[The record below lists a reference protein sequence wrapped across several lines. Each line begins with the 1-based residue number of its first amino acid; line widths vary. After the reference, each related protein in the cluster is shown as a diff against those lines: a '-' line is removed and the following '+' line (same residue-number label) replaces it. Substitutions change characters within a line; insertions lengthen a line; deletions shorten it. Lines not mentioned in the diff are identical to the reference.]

1 MNLFKGGEKM
11 ELSERKRKILG
22 LLVERYIQTAEPVS
36 SSEIKS
42 LYGEEIS
49 SATIRSELASLE
61 EMGYLVQPHVSAG
74 RIPTELAYKLY
85 VENVLSGEK
94 REIEVAGVRDYL
106 GKKIVEI
113 EDVVRNTAR
122 VISDATNYT
131 SVIVI
136 KNTDEIRIRE
146 VKIVEVDVG
155 KALVVIITDSGVIK
169 DNIIDIPVNMGSGY
183 VSAANNVVNDLFSG
197 RTLKEIKSQ
206 STNIE
211 GEMLQYHDIFD
222 KIVNLLE
229 EYASGRHDKVFVEGT
244 SKMFAHP
251 EFSEMNNA
259 KDFIKLLDEKDKLGE
274 LMTTDGDI
282 ELSVRIGK
290 PDGLSG
296 NCSMVTARYSIGGA
310 EIGKAGVIGP
320 ERMDY
325 NKVVSV
331 LHYIQKVFNGEDEEK
346 ENSNGEIRKRD

>member
-1 MNLFKGGEKM
+1 M
-11 ELSERKRKILG
+11 ELSSRKRKILG
-22 LLVERYIQTAEPVS
+22 LLVERYIKTAEPVS
-36 SSEIKS
+36 SGEIKS
-42 LYGEEIS
+42 LYGEDIS

-74 RIPTELAYKLY
+74 RIPTEIAYKLY

-94 REIEVAGVRDYL
+94 KEIRVAGVRDYL

-136 KNTDEIRIRE
+136 KNTDDIRIRE
-146 VKIVEVDVG
+146 VKLVEVDAG

-169 DNIIDIPVNMGSGY
+169 DNIIEIPVNMGSGY
-183 VSAANNVVNDLFSG
+183 VAAANNVVNELFADK
-197 RTLKEIKSQ
+197 TLRDIKNASA
-206 STNIE
+206 SIDD
-211 GEMLQYHDIFD
+211 EMMQYHDIFD
-222 KIVNLLE
+222 KIINLLE
-229 EYASGRHDKVFVEGT
+229 EYASGRHNKVFVEGT
-244 SKMFAHP
+244 SKMFQHP
-251 EFSEMNNA
+251 EFSEIDNA
-259 KDFIKLLDEKDKLGE
+259 RDFIRLLDEKDKLGE
-274 LMTTDGDI
+274 LMTNDGDI

-290 PDGLSG
+290 PDGLEG

-325 NKVVSV
+325 DKVVSV
-331 LHYIQKVFNGEDEEK
+331 LHYIQKVFNGETPDDDDNNKEK
-346 ENSNGEIRKRD
+346 KNGEIRKRK

>member
-1 MNLFKGGEKM
+1 M
-11 ELSERKRKILG
+11 ELSSRKRKILG
-22 LLVERYIQTAEPVS
+22 LLVERYIKTAEPVS
-36 SSEIKS
+36 SGEIKS
-42 LYGEEIS
+42 LYGEDIS

-74 RIPTELAYKLY
+74 RIPTEIAYKLY

-94 REIEVAGVRDYL
+94 KEIRVAGVRDYL

-136 KNTDEIRIRE
+136 KNTDDIRIRE
-146 VKIVEVDVG
+146 VKLVEVDAG

-169 DNIIDIPVNMGSGY
+169 DNIIEIPVNMGSGY
-183 VSAANNVVNDLFSG
+183 VAAANNVVNELFADK
-197 RTLKEIKSQ
+197 TLRDVKNASAAIDD
-206 STNIE
+206 
-211 GEMLQYHDIFD
+211 EMMQYHDIFD
-222 KIVNLLE
+222 KIINLLE
-229 EYASGRHDKVFVEGT
+229 EYASGRHNKVFVEGT
-244 SKMFAHP
+244 SKMFQHP
-251 EFSEMNNA
+251 EFSEIDNA
-259 KDFIKLLDEKDKLGE
+259 RDFIRLLDEKDKLGE
-274 LMTTDGDI
+274 LMTNDGDI

-290 PDGLSG
+290 PDGLEG

-325 NKVVSV
+325 DKVVSV
-331 LHYIQKVFNGEDEEK
+331 LHYIQKVFNGEAPDDDDNKEK
-346 ENSNGEIRKRD
+346 KNGEIRKRK

>member
-1 MNLFKGGEKM
+1 M
-11 ELSERKRKILG
+11 ELSVRKRKILG
-22 LLVERYIQTAEPVS
+22 ILVERYIKTAEPVS
-36 SSEIKS
+36 SGEIKS

-61 EMGYLVQPHVSAG
+61 ELGYLVQPHVSAG
-74 RIPTELAYKLY
+74 RIPTEPAYKLY
-85 VENVLSGEK
+85 VENVLAGEK
-94 REIEVAGVRDYL
+94 KEIQVAGVRDYL

-136 KNTDEIRIRE
+136 KNTDDIRIRE
-146 VKIVEVDVG
+146 VKLVEVDAG

-169 DNIIDIPVNMGSGY
+169 DNIIEIPVNMGSGY
-183 VSAANNVVNDLFSG
+183 ITAANNVVNQLFAG
-197 RTLKEIKSQ
+197 KTLMDVKSQ
-206 STNIE
+206 QTNID
-211 GEMLQYHDIFD
+211 GEMMLYHDIFD
-222 KIVNLLE
+222 KIINLLE
-229 EYASGRHDKVFVEGT
+229 EYASGRHNKVFVEGT
-244 SKMFAHP
+244 SKMFHHP
-251 EFSEMNNA
+251 EFSEIGNA
-259 KDFIKLLDEKDKLGE
+259 REFIKLLDEKDKLGE

-282 ELSVRIGK
+282 ELSIRIGK
-290 PDGLSG
+290 PDGLEG

-325 NKVVSV
+325 DKVVGV
-331 LHYIQKVFNGEDEEK
+331 LQYIQKVFNGEEAPNGKEK
-346 ENSNGEIRKRD
+346 KNGEIRTRK

>member
-1 MNLFKGGEKM
+1 M
-11 ELSERKRKILG
+11 ELSARKRKILG
-22 LLVERYIQTAEPVS
+22 LLVERYIKTAEPVS
-36 SSEIKS
+36 SGEIKA

-61 EMGYLVQPHVSAG
+61 ELGYLVQPHVSAG
-74 RIPTELAYKLY
+74 RIPTEIAYKLY
-85 VENVLSGEK
+85 VESVLSGEK
-94 REIEVAGVRDYL
+94 KEIQVAGVRDYL

-146 VKIVEVDVG
+146 VKLVEVDAG

-169 DNIIDIPVNMGSGY
+169 DNIIEIPVNMGSGY
-183 VSAANNVVNDLFSG
+183 ISAANHVVNDIFADK
-197 RTLKEIKSQ
+197 TLKEIKSLN
-206 STNIE
+206 TNIN

-222 KIVNLLE
+222 KIINLLE
-229 EYASGRHDKVFVEGT
+229 EYASGRHNKVFVEGT
-244 SKMFAHP
+244 SKMFHHP
-251 EFSEMNNA
+251 EFSEIENA
-259 KDFIKLLDEKDKLGE
+259 RDFIKLLDEKDKLGE

-290 PDGLSG
+290 PDGLDG

-325 NKVVSV
+325 DKVVSV
-331 LHYIQKVFNGEDEEK
+331 LHYIQKVFNGDEDDTDGKEK
-346 ENSNGEIRKRD
+346 KNGEIRTRK

>member
-1 MNLFKGGEKM
+1 M
-11 ELSERKRKILG
+11 ELSSRKRKILG
-22 LLVERYIQTAEPVS
+22 LLVERYIKTAEPVS
-36 SSEIKS
+36 SGEIKT

-61 EMGYLVQPHVSAG
+61 ELGYLVQPHVSAG
-74 RIPTELAYKLY
+74 RIPTEAAYKLY
-85 VENVLSGEK
+85 VESVLAGEK
-94 REIEVAGVRDYL
+94 KEVQVAGVRDYL

-136 KNTDEIRIRE
+136 KNTDDIRIRE
-146 VKIVEVDVG
+146 IKLVEVDAG

-183 VSAANNVVNDLFSG
+183 VSAANNVINELFAD
-197 RTLKEIKSQ
+197 RTLQEVKAQNDNIDGEIS
-206 STNIE
+206 
-211 GEMLQYHDIFD
+211 QYHDIFD
-222 KIVNLLE
+222 KIIKLLE
-229 EYASGRHDKVFVEGT
+229 EYASGRHDKVYVEGT
-244 SKMFAHP
+244 SKMFHHP
-251 EFSEMNNA
+251 EFAEISTARE
-259 KDFIKLLDEKDKLGE
+259 FITMLDEKEKLGE
-274 LMTTDGDI
+274 LMTNDGDI

-296 NCSMVTARYSIGGA
+296 NCSMVTARYSIGGT

-325 NKVVSV
+325 DKVVSV
-331 LHYIQKVFNGEDEEK
+331 LHYIQKVFNGEDDSDGK
-346 ENSNGEIRKRD
+346 ENKNGQVSKRK

>member
-1 MNLFKGGEKM
+1 M
-11 ELSERKRKILG
+11 
-22 LLVERYIQTAEPVS
+22 
-36 SSEIKS
+36 
-42 LYGEEIS
+42 
-49 SATIRSELASLE
+49 
-61 EMGYLVQPHVSAG
+61 
-74 RIPTELAYKLY
+74 
-85 VENVLSGEK
+85 
-94 REIEVAGVRDYL
+94 
-106 GKKIVEI
+106 EI

-146 VKIVEVDVG
+146 VKLVEVDAG

-169 DNIIDIPVNMGSGY
+169 DNIIEIPVNMGSGY
-183 VSAANNVVNDLFSG
+183 ISAANHVVNDIFADK
-197 RTLKEIKSQ
+197 TLKEIKSLN
-206 STNIE
+206 TNIN

-222 KIVNLLE
+222 KIINLLE
-229 EYASGRHDKVFVEGT
+229 EYASGRHNKVFVEGT
-244 SKMFAHP
+244 SKMFHHP
-251 EFSEMNNA
+251 EFSEIENA
-259 KDFIKLLDEKDKLGE
+259 RDFIKLLDEKDKLGE

-290 PDGLSG
+290 PDGLDG

-325 NKVVSV
+325 DKVVSV
-331 LHYIQKVFNGEDEEK
+331 LHYIQKVFNGDEDDTDGKEK
-346 ENSNGEIRKRD
+346 KNGEIRTRK

>member
-1 MNLFKGGEKM
+1 M
-11 ELSERKRKILG
+11 ELSARKRKILG
-22 LLVERYIQTAEPVS
+22 LLVERYIKTAEPVS
-36 SSEIKS
+36 SGEIKS
-42 LYGEEIS
+42 MYGEEIS

-61 EMGYLVQPHVSAG
+61 ELGYLVQPHVSAG
-74 RIPTELAYKLY
+74 RIPTEIAYKLY
-85 VENVLSGEK
+85 VENVLAGEK
-94 REIEVAGVRDYL
+94 KEIQVAGVRDYL

-136 KNTDEIRIRE
+136 KNTDDIRIRE
-146 VKIVEVDVG
+146 VKLVEVDAG

-169 DNIIDIPVNMGSGY
+169 DNIIEIPVNMGSGY
-183 VSAANNVVNDLFSG
+183 IAAANNVVNELFADK
-197 RTLKEIKSQ
+197 TLQDIKSQ

-222 KIVNLLE
+222 KIINLLE
-229 EYASGRHDKVFVEGT
+229 EYASGRHNKVFVEGT
-244 SKMFAHP
+244 SKMFHHP
-251 EFSEMNNA
+251 EFSEISNA
-259 KDFIKLLDEKDKLGE
+259 QEFIKLLDEKDKLGE

-290 PDGLSG
+290 PDGLNG

-325 NKVVSV
+325 DKVVSV
-331 LHYIQKVFNGEDEEK
+331 LHYIQKVFNGEDDPDGKEK
-346 ENSNGEIRKRD
+346 KNGEIRTRK

>member
-1 MNLFKGGEKM
+1 M
-11 ELSERKRKILG
+11 ELSSRKRKILG
-22 LLVERYIQTAEPVS
+22 LLVERYIKTAEPVS
-36 SSEIKS
+36 SQEIKS
-42 LYGEEIS
+42 LYGEDIS

-74 RIPTELAYKLY
+74 RIPTEIAYKLY
-85 VENVLSGEK
+85 VENVLSAEK
-94 REIEVAGVRDYL
+94 KEIEVAGVRDYL

-146 VKIVEVDVG
+146 IKLVEVDAG
-155 KALVVIITDSGVIK
+155 KALVIIITDSGVIK
-169 DNIIDIPVNMGSGY
+169 DNIIEIPVNMGSGY
-183 VSAANNVVNDLFSG
+183 VSAANNVVNELFSG
-197 RTLKEIKSQ
+197 RTLKEVKSQ
-206 STNIE
+206 SEDIDSD
-211 GEMLQYHDIFD
+211 MLQYHDIFD
-222 KIVNLLE
+222 KIINLLE
-229 EYASGRHDKVFVEGT
+229 EYASGRHNKVFVEGT
-244 SKMFAHP
+244 SKMFHHP
-251 EFSEMNNA
+251 EFSEMTNA
-259 KDFIKLLDEKDKLGE
+259 KDFIKLLDEKEKLGE

-325 NKVVSV
+325 DKVVSV
-331 LHYIQKVFNGEDEEK
+331 LHYIQKVFNGDPSLENKEK
-346 ENSNGEIRKRD
+346 KNGEIRTRK

>member
-1 MNLFKGGEKM
+1 M
-11 ELSERKRKILG
+11 ELSARKRKILG
-22 LLVERYIQTAEPVS
+22 LLVERYIKTAEPVS
-36 SSEIKS
+36 SAEIKAQ
-42 LYGEEIS
+42 YGEEIS

-61 EMGYLVQPHVSAG
+61 ELGYLVQPHVSAG
-74 RIPTELAYKLY
+74 RIPTEVAYKLY
-85 VENVLSGEK
+85 VENVLAGEK
-94 REIEVAGVRDYL
+94 KEIQVAGVRDYL

-136 KNTDEIRIRE
+136 KNTDDIRIRE
-146 VKIVEVDVG
+146 VKLVEVDAG

-169 DNIIDIPVNMGSGY
+169 DNIIEIPVNMGNGY
-183 VSAANNVVNDLFSG
+183 IVAANTVVNDLFADK
-197 RTLKEIKSQ
+197 TLNDIKNQ
-206 STNIE
+206 NMNIE

-222 KIVNLLE
+222 KIINLLE
-229 EYASGRHDKVFVEGT
+229 EYASGRHNKVFVEGT
-244 SKMFAHP
+244 SKMFEHP
-251 EFSEMNNA
+251 EFTEIGSA
-259 KDFIKLLDEKDKLGE
+259 QDFIRLLDEKDKLGE
-274 LMTTDGDI
+274 LMTNDGDI

-290 PDGLSG
+290 PDGLNG

-331 LHYIQKVFNGEDEEK
+331 LHYIQKVFNGDAELENK
-346 ENSNGEIRKRD
+346 ENKNGEVSTRK

>member
-1 MNLFKGGEKM
+1 M
-11 ELSERKRKILG
+11 ELSARKRKILG
-22 LLVERYIQTAEPVS
+22 LLVERYIKTAEPVS
-36 SSEIKS
+36 SGEIKS

-61 EMGYLVQPHVSAG
+61 ELGYLVQPHVSAG
-74 RIPTELAYKLY
+74 RIPTEVAYKLY
-85 VENVLSGEK
+85 VENVLAGEK
-94 REIEVAGVRDYL
+94 KELQVAGVRDYL

-136 KNTDEIRIRE
+136 KNTDDIRIRE
-146 VKIVEVDVG
+146 IKLVEVDAG

-169 DNIIDIPVNMGSGY
+169 DNIIEIPVNMGSGY
-183 VSAANNVVNDLFSG
+183 IAAANNVVNELFADK
-197 RTLKEIKSQ
+197 TLQDIKSQ

-222 KIVNLLE
+222 KIINLLE

-244 SKMFAHP
+244 SKMFHHP
-251 EFSEMNNA
+251 EFSEIANA
-259 KDFIKLLDEKDKLGE
+259 QEFIKLLDEKDKLSE

-290 PDGLSG
+290 PDGLNG

-325 NKVVSV
+325 DKVVSV
-331 LHYIQKVFNGEDEEK
+331 LHYIQKVFNGEDDPEGKEK
-346 ENSNGEIRKRD
+346 KNGEIRTRK

>member
-1 MNLFKGGEKM
+1 M
-11 ELSERKRKILG
+11 ELSARKRKILG
-22 LLVERYIQTAEPVS
+22 LLVERYIKTAEPVS
-36 SSEIKS
+36 SGEIKA

-61 EMGYLVQPHVSAG
+61 ELGYLVQPHVSAG
-74 RIPTELAYKLY
+74 RIPTEVAYKLY
-85 VENVLSGEK
+85 VESVLSGEK
-94 REIEVAGVRDYL
+94 KEIQVAGVRDYL

-146 VKIVEVDVG
+146 VKLVEVDAG

-169 DNIIDIPVNMGSGY
+169 DNIIEIPVNMGSGY
-183 VSAANNVVNDLFSG
+183 ISAANHVVNDIFADK
-197 RTLKEIKSQ
+197 TLKEIKSLN
-206 STNIE
+206 TNIN

-222 KIVNLLE
+222 KIINLLE
-229 EYASGRHDKVFVEGT
+229 EYASGRHNKVFVEGT
-244 SKMFAHP
+244 SKMFHHP
-251 EFSEMNNA
+251 EFSEIENA
-259 KDFIKLLDEKDKLGE
+259 RDFIKLLDEKDKLGE

-290 PDGLSG
+290 PDGLDG

-325 NKVVSV
+325 DKVVSV
-331 LHYIQKVFNGEDEEK
+331 LHYIQKVFNGDEDDTDGKEK
-346 ENSNGEIRKRD
+346 KNGEIRTRK